1 MNIISKEEIQNYIP
15 QRPPF
20 VMVDN
25 VVEVSA
31 DRFKTNFS
39 ILADNIFLDD
49 NELREFALI
58 ENIAQS
64 TSAGLAINKRFKGDT
79 KPDGYL
85 GAISNLKLYGL
96 PGLGDTIETEILV
109 LAQFEN
115 MFLVKGVNYLD
126 GRMLM
131 ECEMKVAGIKQQTN
145 TLDDT
150 GSQISIETANN

>member
-1 MNIISKEEIQNYIP
+1 MIIRKEEIQNYIP

-25 VVEVSA
+25 LVEASA
-31 DRFKTNFS
+31 ERFKTEFT
-39 ILADNIFLDD
+39 ILPGNIFLEA

-64 TSAGLAINKRFKGDT
+64 SSAGLAISKRFKGYS

-85 GAISNLKLYGL
+85 GAISKLKLYGL
-96 PGLGDTIETEILV
+96 PGLGDTICTLIEV

-126 GRMLM
+126 NRMLM
-131 ECEMKVAGIKQQTN
+131 ECEMKLAGI
-145 TLDDT
+145 
-150 GSQISIETANN
+150 